1 MHVVN
6 TVIPYV
12 MGEYSNPICENS
24 DPIYV
29 IRKSAWWHCMI
40 QVRSVLRF
48 CSMLSLTFQTHTLTW
63 ISWVKYEGH
72 CASQGNWTLLFS
84 FVSHTLVPN
93 GQPMLKQGLL
103 WCCCW
108 CCRSCCC
115 CLPLP
120 LLLLLSLLSWFSV
133 MHVCHYV
140 VRLSTRYMCGY
151 SHTGFAALAPMIRL
165 WVKFV
170 YGLYQE

>member
-1 MHVVN
+1 
-6 TVIPYV
+6 
-12 MGEYSNPICENS
+12 MGNRPRSLLSNELRS
-24 DPIYV
+24 HGSE
-29 IRKSAWWHCMI
+29 RTTS

-48 CSMLSLTFQTHTLTW
+48 CWMLSLTFQTHAFTW
-63 ISWVKYEGH
+63 ISGVRSKGH
-72 CASQGNWTLLFS
+72 WASQGSWTLLFS

-108 CCRSCCC
+108 CCCCC
-115 CLPLP
+115 CFCLPSPL
-120 LLLLLSLLSWFSV
+120 LLLLLSLLPWFSV

-165 WVKFV
+165 LFMGFIKNKKH
-170 YGLYQE
+170 QM